1 MIFSS
6 EQAYG
11 NGNPVSDM
19 FYSKQNSRQRNHK
32 IIGEDPCRLDLTP
45 QIHCLAYTF
54 NPPLDLLVN
63 YLSQLKSKKRLAT
76 MSIP

>member
-32 IIGEDPCRLDLTP
+32 IIGVDPCRLDLTP

-54 NPPLDLLVN
+54 NPPLLVN
-63 YLSQLKSKKRLAT
+63 LSQLKSKKSLAT